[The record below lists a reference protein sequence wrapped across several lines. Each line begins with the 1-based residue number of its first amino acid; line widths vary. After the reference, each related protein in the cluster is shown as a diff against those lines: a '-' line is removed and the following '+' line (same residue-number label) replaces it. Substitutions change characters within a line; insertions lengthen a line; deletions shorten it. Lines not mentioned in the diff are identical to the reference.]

1 MIEESLNNAIKRIQ
15 KKKKMQEASGLAARM
30 SAAYTKNKDLIKAKK
45 GLKKPKKGGALA
57 TTKGSDIK
65 KTGSS
70 ALTPVKDARAGITKP
85 EPEAKDQTI
94 DVKATEVGG
103 DLAKRKSKVGS
114 MSNSGKKTVDP
125 KKNTSIVK
133 VGKQNDNSKTYDK
146 ETLSQNR
153 GRYRSTDKQDKEQ
166 GEKDKEEA
174 KKKRSELAKKVR
186 NTAKSAI
193 GGAAAAYGKS
203 SFNVKEGKTFVQFV
217 DDAVILDEEL
227 SGDGILK
234 GNLIMKG
241 IETAAPYIRKG
252 LGLGLN
258 ILRSTKKKD
267 KDNIKGD
274 NQNLPQYDLEKGDTP
289 LRDVERVD
297 VQDFAKQ
304 NDYLDKVSKDLARKQ
319 QKIDSGIKATRD
331 NEGTL
336 TYRRRIS
343 GGTYKNKNKS
353 KSNKANELEN
363 KRRKDRG
370 EGEIN
375 NTKLQ

>member
-174 KKKRSELAKKVR
+174 KKKRSELAKK
-186 NTAKSAI
+186 S
-193 GGAAAAYGKS
+193 
-203 SFNVKEGKTFVQFV
+203 
-217 DDAVILDEEL
+217 
-227 SGDGILK
+227 GILQK
-234 GNLIMKG
+234 VL
-241 IETAAPYIRKG
+241 
-252 LGLGLN
+252 
-258 ILRSTKKKD
+258 S
-267 KDNIKGD
+267 
-274 NQNLPQYDLEKGDTP
+274 
-289 LRDVERVD
+289 V
-297 VQDFAKQ
+297 VQ
-304 NDYLDKVSKDLARKQ
+304 Q
-319 QKIDSGIKATRD
+319 QRMEEVYSM
-331 NEGTL
+331 
-336 TYRRRIS
+336 
-343 GGTYKNKNKS
+343 
-353 KSNKANELEN
+353 
-363 KRRKDRG
+363 
-370 EGEIN
+370 
-375 NTKLQ
+375 

>member
-203 SFNVKEGKTFVQFV
+203 SFNVKEGITFENFI
-217 DDAVILDEEL
+217 DRAVPDEE
-227 SGDGILK
+227 
-234 GNLIMKG
+234 
-241 IETAAPYIRKG
+241 
-252 LGLGLN
+252 
-258 ILRSTKKKD
+258 
-267 KDNIKGD
+267 
-274 NQNLPQYDLEKGDTP
+274 
-289 LRDVERVD
+289 
-297 VQDFAKQ
+297 
-304 NDYLDKVSKDLARKQ
+304 
-319 QKIDSGIKATRD
+319 
-331 NEGTL
+331 
-336 TYRRRIS
+336 
-343 GGTYKNKNKS
+343 
-353 KSNKANELEN
+353 
-363 KRRKDRG
+363 
-370 EGEIN
+370 
-375 NTKLQ
+375 